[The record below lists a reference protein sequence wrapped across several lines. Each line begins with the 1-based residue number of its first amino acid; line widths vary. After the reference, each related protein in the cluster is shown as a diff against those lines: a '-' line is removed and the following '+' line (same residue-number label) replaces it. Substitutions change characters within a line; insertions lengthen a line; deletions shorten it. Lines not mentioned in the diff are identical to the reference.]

1 MNATIDRFR
10 FAPPE
15 ANGHGRAL
23 VLAVLAHL
31 VLVGALTLG
40 VRWKRDAPSVTV
52 QAELWSAIPKEA
64 APKLVAAPVP
74 PPAPPKPAPPPVMPK
89 VQKAADADIALER
102 EKQRLEEQKLLATRK
117 LEQERLDKA
126 KAEKRKLEQDKLEQA
141 QRDKEKEALEK
152 KREQELKLAQEQK
165 KREEEKK
172 RLAEEAKQAQA
183 RKLEDARQK
192 AIQQA
197 QLEKEEAI
205 KLERMRSDNLQRMA
219 GLAGAT
225 GGATATG
232 SAQKSSGPS
241 GTYASRVSAS
251 VKPNIVFAD
260 DPADNPTALVEVRA
274 APDGTITGRKL
285 LKTSGNKAWDE
296 AVLRAIDKTTR
307 LPRDVDG
314 TVPPLLEINFRRR
327 D

>member
-1 MNATIDRFR
+1 MNATADRFQ
-10 FAPPE
+10 FAPPQ

-23 VLAVLAHL
+23 ILAILAHL

-40 VRWKRDAPSVTV
+40 VQWKRDAPSIAV
-52 QAELWSAIPKEA
+52 QAELWSTLPKAA
-64 APKLVAAPVP
+64 APKLVQAPVP
-74 PPAPPKPAPPPVMPK
+74 PSAPPKPAPAPLMPK

-102 EKQRLEEQKLLATRK
+102 EKQRLDEQKLLAAQRLE
-117 LEQERLDKA
+117 LEQNDKA
-126 KAEKRKLEQDKLEQA
+126 KAEKRKLEQEKLELA
-141 QRDKEKEALEK
+141 RREKERAALQK
-152 KREQELKLAQEQK
+152 KHEQELKLAQDQR
-165 KREEEKK
+165 KREEDKK
-172 RLAEEAKQAQA
+172 RLAEESK
-183 RKLEDARQK
+183 QK
-192 AIQQA
+192 AIQRA
-197 QLEKEEAI
+197 QMEKEEAI
-205 KLERMRSDNLQRMA
+205 KLERMRNDNLQRMA

-225 GGATATG
+225 GAAIATG

-251 VKPNIVFAD
+251 VKPNIIFTE
-260 DPADNPTALVEVRA
+260 DPADNLAALVEVRA
-274 APDGTITGRKL
+274 APDGTIVGRKL